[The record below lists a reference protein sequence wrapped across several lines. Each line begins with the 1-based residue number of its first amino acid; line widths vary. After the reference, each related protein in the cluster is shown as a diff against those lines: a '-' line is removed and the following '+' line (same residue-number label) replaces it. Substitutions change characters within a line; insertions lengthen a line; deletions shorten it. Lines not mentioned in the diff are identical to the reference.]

1 MNKIL
6 TKEVKIALVAI
17 AGVVILFFGMNF
29 LKGLTIFSTDLP
41 YQMTFNNVDGLANS
55 SPIYADGYRVGTVT
69 GITYDYEKSGNIIVD
84 VDIDRDLR
92 IPLGSSAEISSDF
105 MGNTQVNLLLANNPR
120 QRINPGEVIPGNV
133 DAGALGELKELIP
146 TIQKIVPKLDSIMG
160 SLNTLLADPA
170 LANTLHNAEA
180 ITANIKTST
189 VELNTLMTGLNGQVP
204 GMLQKA
210 DRVMTTAGNV
220 MANAEKVTG
229 NLAAVDVAG
238 TMAKVDATLNNVQQ
252 FTDALNSREGTVGL
266 MLHDP
271 SLYNN
276 LNATMRNADSL
287 VIDLKSH
294 PKRYVHFSVFGGKD
308 K

>member
-170 LANTLHNAEA
+170 IANTLHNAEA
-180 ITANIKTST
+180 ITENIRTST
-189 VELNTLMTGLNGQVP
+189 VELNTLLTGVNGQMP
-204 GMLQKA
+204 GLLQKA
-210 DRVMTTAGNV
+210 DRVMATAGNV
-220 MANAEKVTG
+220 MSNAEKMTG
-229 NLAAVDVAG
+229 TLAAVDVAG